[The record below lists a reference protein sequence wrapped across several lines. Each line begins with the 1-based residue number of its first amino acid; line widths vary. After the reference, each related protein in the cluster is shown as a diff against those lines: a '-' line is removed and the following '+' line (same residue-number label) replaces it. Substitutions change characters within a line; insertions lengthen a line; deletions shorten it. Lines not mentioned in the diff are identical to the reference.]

1 MDTETSSL
9 TPTSSPVSST
19 AHTDIAIVG
28 GGMVGAALAA
38 LFARANP
45 RWSITL
51 LEAFALPTADAP
63 AYQPS
68 YDDRS
73 TAIAWGSVQLL
84 EQVGV
89 WEQLAQYATPITQV
103 HVSDKGHIGGAV
115 IDHQQMDIEA
125 LGYVVPNAWIGRVL
139 LNHLFTL
146 DNVSVQAPARVTQLR
161 PVADG
166 ARLQVLGDD
175 VTTTLHAGL
184 AVIAD
189 GARSGLRAS
198 LGIDAEVQD
207 YQQTAIIATIG
218 LQQPHQGVAYERFTD
233 EGPMAM
239 LPLGG
244 SVGGQ
249 SCALV
254 WTQPNEQ
261 ADELLGLPDE
271 AFLARLQQ
279 RFGFWLGPLVSV
291 GKRDSYPLSLVVA
304 REQIRSSVVVMGNA
318 AHFLHPVAGQGFN
331 LALRDCAAL
340 AATLQQQGAGQPG
353 RPPLGSLA
361 LLQQYWQQQQ
371 RDQQTTI
378 YFSDQLVKL
387 FSSSGLPQ
395 AALRSLGFVGLECI
409 PPAKDWL
416 TLQTMGSGGRQVV
429 L

>member
-1 MDTETSSL
+1 MDASTHSL
-9 TPTSSPVSST
+9 SHPAAATDR
-19 AHTDIAIVG
+19 TDIAIIG

-38 LFARANP
+38 LFARAEP
-45 RWSITL
+45 QWSITL
-51 LEAFALPTADAP
+51 LEAFPLPAADAP
-63 AYQPS
+63 AWQPS

-73 TAIAWGSVQLL
+73 TAIADGSVQLL
-84 EQVGV
+84 QQVGV

-115 IDHQQMDIEA
+115 IGREQVGVEA

-139 LNHLFTL
+139 LNHLL
-146 DNVSVQAPARVTQLR
+146 ALANVTVRAPARVTQLR
-161 PVADG
+161 PVAEG
-166 ARLQVLGDD
+166 ARLQLDCTEGA
-175 VTTTLHAGL
+175 TTLHTQL

-189 GARSGLRAS
+189 GAQSGLRAS
-198 LGIDAEVQD
+198 LGIDAGVED
-207 YQQTAIIATIG
+207 YGQTAIIATVG

-244 SVGGQ
+244 SVDGH

-254 WTQPNEQ
+254 WTQPNQQ
-261 ADELLGLPDE
+261 AGELLSMSDE
-271 AFLARLQQ
+271 AFLERLQQ
-279 RFGFWLGPLVSV
+279 RFGFWLGPLISV
-291 GKRDSYPLSLVVA
+291 GKRDSYPLQLVVA
-304 REQIRSSVVVMGNA
+304 KEQIRSSLVVMGNA

-340 AATLQQQGAGQPG
+340 AATLKQHRAGQPG
-353 RPPLGSLA
+353 QPPPGSLS
-361 LLQQYWQQQQ
+361 LLQQYWQQQEL
-371 RDQQTTI
+371 DQQTTI

-395 AALRSLGFVGLECI
+395 AALRALGFVGLECI
-409 PPAKDWL
+409 PPAKHWL
-416 TLQTMGSGGRQVV
+416 TLQTMGSGGRRVV

>member
-1 MDTETSSL
+1 MDAATSPESL
-9 TPTSSPVSST
+9 PER
-19 AHTDIAIVG
+19 TDIAIVG

-38 LFARANP
+38 LFARAAP
-45 RWSITL
+45 HWSITL
-51 LEAFALPTADAP
+51 VEAFPLPAEDAP
-63 AYQPS
+63 AWQPS

-84 EQVGV
+84 QQVGV

-115 IDHQQMDIEA
+115 IDRAQMGVEA

-139 LNHLFTL
+139 LGHLLTR
-146 DNVSVQAPARVTQLR
+146 DNVRVRAPARVTQMR

-166 ARLQVLGDD
+166 ARLQLLEDGLSV
-175 VTTTLHAGL
+175 TLHTQL

-189 GARSGLRAS
+189 GAQSGLRAS
-198 LGIDAEVQD
+198 LGIDVDLQD
-207 YQQTAIIATIG
+207 YRQTAIIANIG

-244 SVGGQ
+244 SVQGQ
-249 SCALV
+249 ASALV
-254 WTQPNEQ
+254 WIQPQEQ
-261 ADELLGLPDE
+261 AAELLGLSDAE
-271 AFLARLQQ
+271 FLARLQQ
-279 RFGFWLGPLVSV
+279 RFGYRLGPLVSV
-291 GKRDSYPLSLVVA
+291 GRRDSYPLQLVVA
-304 REQIRSSVVVMGNA
+304 KEQIRSSLVVMGNA

-340 AATLQQQGAGQPG
+340 AATLKQQNAGQPG
-353 RPPLGSLA
+353 QPRLGELG
-361 LLQQYWQQQQ
+361 LLQRYWQQQQ

-395 AALRSLGFVGLECI
+395 AALRALGFVGLECV
-409 PPAKDWL
+409 PPAKHWL
-416 TLQTMGSGGRQVV
+416 TLQTMGNGGRQLV